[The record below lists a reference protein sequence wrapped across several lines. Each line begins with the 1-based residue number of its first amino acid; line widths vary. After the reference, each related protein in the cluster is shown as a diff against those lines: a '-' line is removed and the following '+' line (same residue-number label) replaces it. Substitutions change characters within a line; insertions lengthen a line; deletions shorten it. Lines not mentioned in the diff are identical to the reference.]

1 MVSRILQDESYI
13 GTLICHKSE
22 RNKINKTFRFTEPE
36 EQFRHENF
44 FPPIVSREIWE
55 QAQVLLAERKER
67 NVRAGAN
74 QGILRYG
81 GLLRCEDC
89 GRSFVGKRIHLK
101 SGERVEYHCDTYH
114 RYGKEYC
121 SSHTVDELILDELI
135 AKELIRTKK
144 MYEENFQ
151 AMEQLIDQWQPKAS
165 AATAQIKNSRSES
178 PCWRKKWRQS

>member
-1 MVSRILQDESYI
+1 MVGRILQDESYI

-74 QGILRYG
+74 QSILRYG

-89 GRSFVGKRIHLK
+89 GRSFVGKRIYTK
-101 SGERVEYHCDTYH
+101 SGERVEYSCDTYH
-114 RYGKEYC
+114 L
-121 SSHTVDELILDELI
+121 SLIHI
-135 AKELIRTKK
+135 
-144 MYEENFQ
+144 
-151 AMEQLIDQWQPKAS
+151 
-165 AATAQIKNSRSES
+165 
-178 PCWRKKWRQS
+178 